1 MKCSFCN
8 AEIAPGTGK
17 IFVKTTGEIL
27 YFCSKKCERYYFM
40 KRKREK
46 LKWVKK
52 NQ

>member
-8 AEIAPGTGK
+8 SNIKEGTGK
-17 IFVKTTGEIL
+17 IFVKNSGEIL
-27 YFCSKKCERYYFM
+27 YFCSRKCEKYYLM
-40 KRKREK
+40 GRKKEK